1 MATIKITNTDEGLL
15 VERVGENNGNNDN
28 DNENE
33 NEGRS
38 DTRESVSTGGNSG
51 KDETLQPT
59 EEAEGATENGSD
71 GD

>member
-1 MATIKITNTDEGLL
+1 MATIKITNTDEGVI
-15 VERVGENNGNNDN
+15 VERVGNEN

-33 NEGRS
+33 NKNEGRS
-38 DTRESVSTGGNSG
+38 DTRESVPAGGNSG

-59 EEAEGATENGSD
+59 EETEGATENGSD